1 MVLELTEEEKVE
13 FEEISMDL
21 IDAGPW
27 QSRTRKVEENTD
39 ELAENIK
46 CLGLINP
53 IVVHQK
59 EDGRYE
65 LIAGQRRLIAA
76 EKLGWKTIRAKIL
89 PSRPSDAVAKAI
101 SLSENILR
109 QKLSASDIKDSIIM
123 LYHRCEASA
132 RTISKTLGIPYR
144 IVLDTIKY
152 EALPDE
158 LKKEVD
164 EGNVDVELAKRA
176 TDYATLPDGTV
187 EVEKAVK
194 MAPELKMLMPSQI
207 KKLAKLA
214 KERPTASPEELL
226 EEAKEAPAT
235 KRMVIEML
243 LEEYE
248 GLKKAAD
255 AKGVS
260 EREAAYLGLVT
271 WLKEEGFLP

>member
-1 MVLELTEEEKVE
+1 MLELTEEKKVE
-13 FEEISMDL
+13 FIEIPLDL

-53 IVVHQK
+53 ITVYQK

-65 LIAGQRRLIAA
+65 LIAGQRRLIAH
-76 EKLGWKTIRAKIL
+76 EKLGWKTIRAQIL
-89 PSRPSDAVAKAI
+89 PSRPSDSVAKAI

-109 QKLSASDIKDSIIM
+109 QKLTLSDIKDSIIM

-132 RTISKTLGIPYR
+132 PTISKTLGIPYS

-158 LKKEVD
+158 LKKMVD
-164 EGNVDVELAKRA
+164 DSNVDVALAKKA
-176 TDYATLPDGTV
+176 TDYASLPDGTID
-187 EVEKAVK
+187 VEKAVK
-194 MAPELKMLMPSQI
+194 MAPELKILMPSQM
-207 KKLAKLA
+207 KRLAKLA
-214 KERPTASPEELL
+214 KERPTASAEELI
-226 EEAKEAPAT
+226 EEAKEVAPI
-235 KRMVIEML
+235 KRIYIEML
-243 LEEYE
+243 LDEYD
-248 GLKKAAD
+248 GLRKAAA

-260 EREAAYLGLVT
+260 EREAAYTGLIT